1 MCSCFIYKSKLP
13 SMHDTSLA
21 WLTRS
26 LPATKQVDDGGW
38 SSEKLGVTAG
48 QSRHSPGF
56 WLQMHFACTHLWSSV
71 KTLQHKAWQVKE
83 VIGKLI
89 HQAQLDPVSIS
100 EHPNPRTLSKS
111 SCEPVQVAQNT
122 QI

>member
-1 MCSCFIYKSKLP
+1 MVGWKNPAGIGSKKVGRSNMSQGTLTTSHTLQCAVVSFNKSKLP

-48 QSRHSPGF
+48 
-56 WLQMHFACTHLWSSV
+56 
-71 KTLQHKAWQVKE
+71 
-83 VIGKLI
+83 
-89 HQAQLDPVSIS
+89 
-100 EHPNPRTLSKS
+100 
-111 SCEPVQVAQNT
+111 
-122 QI
+122 